1 MVCSEMLLGFPEYRE
16 PARRLATA
24 AGLDYAEVV
33 LHRFPDGET
42 RVRLP
47 PALPDSV
54 VLCCSLDHPD
64 DKLVALLLAA
74 EGARDLGAQRL
85 TLVAPYLCYMRQDRA
100 FHPGE
105 VVSQRVI
112 GGLLA
117 HYFDGLITVDPHL
130 HRVHSLAEAVPLAH
144 PRALSAREPIAAFLR
159 ERAPDALLVGPDAE
173 SEQWVSA
180 VGRRAGLD
188 WCVGEKIRRGDRDV
202 SIRLHGDFA
211 GRHVVLVDDVAS
223 TGRTLEVA
231 ARTVLDAGAAVVS
244 AVVTHALFADDAV
257 ERLRAA
263 GVREIW
269 STDSIPHP
277 SNVIALAPLLAA
289 ALQE

>member
-1 MVCSEMLLGFPEYRE
+1 MLLAFPEYRL
-16 PARRLATA
+16 PARRLADA
-24 AGLDYAEVV
+24 AGLPYAEVA
-33 LHRFPDGET
+33 LHRFPDGEV

-47 PALPDSV
+47 PALPESV
-54 VLCCSLDHPD
+54 ILCRSLDHPD
-64 DKLVALLLAA
+64 DKLVSLLLAA
-74 EGARDLGAQRL
+74 EGARDLGARHL

-117 HYFDGLITVDPHL
+117 RYFDALLTVDPHL
-130 HRVHSLAEAVPLAH
+130 HRVHSLAEAVPLAE
-144 PRALSAREPIAAFLR
+144 PQALSARDPIADFLR
-159 ERAPDALLVGPDAE
+159 EQAPGALLVGPDAE
-173 SEQWVSA
+173 SEQWVAA
-180 VGRRAGLD
+180 VARRAGLD
-188 WCVGEKIRRGDRDV
+188 WRVGEKTRRGDHEV
-202 SIRLHGDFA
+202 SIRLKGDFA
-211 GRHVVLVDDVAS
+211 GRSVVLVDDVAS

-231 ARTVLDAGAAVVS
+231 ARRLYEAGAASVS
-244 AVVTHALFADDAV
+244 AVVTHALFADDA
-257 ERLRAA
+257 EQRLRAA
-263 GVREIW
+263 GVRALW

>member
-1 MVCSEMLLGFPEYRE
+1 
-16 PARRLATA
+16 
-24 AGLDYAEVV
+24 
-33 LHRFPDGET
+33 
-42 RVRLP
+42 
-47 PALPDSV
+47 
-54 VLCCSLDHPD
+54 
-64 DKLVALLLAA
+64 
-74 EGARDLGAQRL
+74 
-85 TLVAPYLCYMRQDRA
+85 
-100 FHPGE
+100 
-105 VVSQRVI
+105 
-112 GGLLA
+112 
-117 HYFDGLITVDPHL
+117 
-130 HRVHSLAEAVPLAH
+130 VHSLAEAVPLAH

>member
-1 MVCSEMLLGFPEYRE
+1 MLLAFPEYRE
-16 PARRLATA
+16 PARRLAAA
-24 AGLDYAEVV
+24 AGLDYAEVE

-47 PALPDSV
+47 PALPESV
-54 VLCCSLDHPD
+54 ILCRSLDHPD
-64 DKLVALLLAA
+64 EKLVSLLLAA
-74 EGARDLGAQRL
+74 EGARNLGAQRL

-100 FHPGE
+100 FRPGE

-117 HYFDGLITVDPHL
+117 RYVDGLVTVDPHL

-144 PRALSAREPIAAFLR
+144 PRALSARDPIADFLR

-173 SEQWVSA
+173 SEQWVAA
-180 VGRRAGLD
+180 VARRAGLD
-188 WCVGEKIRRGDRDV
+188 WCVGEKTRRGDREV
-202 SIRLHGDFA
+202 SVRLQGEFA
-211 GRHVVLVDDVAS
+211 GRSVVLVDDVAS

-231 ARTVLDAGAAVVS
+231 ARVLRDAGAAAVS
-244 AVVTHALFADDAV
+244 VVVTHALFAGDAI
-257 ERLRAA
+257 ERLKAA

-277 SNVIALAPLLAA
+277 SNVITLAPLLAA
-289 ALQE
+289 ALRK